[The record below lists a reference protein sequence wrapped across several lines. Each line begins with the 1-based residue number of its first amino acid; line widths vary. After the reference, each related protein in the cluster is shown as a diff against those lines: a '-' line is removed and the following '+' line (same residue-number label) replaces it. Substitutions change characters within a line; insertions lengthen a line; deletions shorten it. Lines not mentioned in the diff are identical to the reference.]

1 MCLQVIVAL
10 WRCVGDRTNEDGRV
24 IYDRHGENPDPM
36 VRLREEIIRCFI
48 TESPDQRRK
57 PLTYQHQMNSTD
69 SDEYLER
76 QHTIKQRTP
85 GMGVTADGFIH
96 TTLCRLPL
104 ECLSSYDVELEEVHR
119 LCREASATLN
129 GHRMVVDKYRFL
141 ETMGEGG
148 ESNPCYKPLFDETI
162 YAPIKHKVEIDGS
175 VKEKTSLKSAN
186 EIAQQHLTIGPAS
199 NFSGQLEEV
208 PDEDE
213 QDAAVVDKSK
223 GSTALTD
230 LFQPPE

>member
-1 MCLQVIVAL
+1 MVI
-10 WRCVGDRTNEDGRV
+10 
-24 IYDRHGENPDPM
+24 
-36 VRLREEIIRCFI
+36 
-48 TESPDQRRK
+48 
-57 PLTYQHQMNSTD
+57 
-69 SDEYLER
+69 
-76 QHTIKQRTP
+76 
-85 GMGVTADGFIH
+85 
-96 TTLCRLPL
+96 
-104 ECLSSYDVELEEVHR
+104 
-119 LCREASATLN
+119 
-129 GHRMVVDKYRFL
+129 DKYRFL